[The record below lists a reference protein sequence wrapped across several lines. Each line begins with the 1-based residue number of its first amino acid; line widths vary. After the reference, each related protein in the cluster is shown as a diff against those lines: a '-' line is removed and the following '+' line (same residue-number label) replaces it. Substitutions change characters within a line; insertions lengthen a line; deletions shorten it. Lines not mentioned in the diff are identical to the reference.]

1 MSALFE
7 NEAEREGGM
16 SASVQHLNAVS
27 AVSVLHKEQIKIV
40 KQKDVAVKSRRYD
53 ELLKQADYLEAQ
65 ANRLAKMAREMR
77 LLILTTE

>member
-1 MSALFE
+1 MS
-7 NEAEREGGM
+7 
-16 SASVQHLNAVS
+16 VVS
-27 AVSVLHKEQIKIV
+27 PPVLGIGKTVELVRDIAAGRSSSQIKIV